1 MNEQK
6 RLGFGI
12 VGLGN
17 ISGMHAKAIMEI
29 EGCTLVGG
37 LDRRQESVDAFANT
51 YGCRGYTD
59 IDAFLADD
67 EIDIVTIATPSG
79 LHLEGALAVA
89 KAKKH
94 LIIEKPIEITKARSQ
109 QIIDACTEN
118 GVKLMGIFPSRFHD
132 APQMVKR
139 AIDEG
144 RFGRIVMADAQIK
157 WYRSQAYYDSG
168 AWRGTWELDGGG
180 AMMNQ
185 GIHAIDLMQWL
196 AGDVEEVFAFSDT
209 LTHERI
215 EVEDTAVAV
224 LRFVHGGLGVIEATT
239 SAYPGFL
246 KRVEILG
253 SKGSVV
259 IEEESIVKWEFDE
272 EREEDT
278 KIRES
283 FLNTTETG
291 GGAADPMAIGYH
303 GHKRL
308 FESFVNSLRTGSPV
322 EIDGPSSLKAVE
334 IIEAVYM
341 SAKSGKKVKLPI

>member
-79 LHLEGALAVA
+79 LHLEGALAAA

-132 APQMVKR
+132 APQMVKK

-224 LRFVHGGLGVIEATT
+224 LRFAHGGLGVIEATT

-272 EREEDT
+272 EREEDA

>member
-1 MNEQK
+1 MK
-6 RLGFGI
+6 KTLGFGVI
-12 VGLGN
+12 GLGN
-17 ISGMHAKAIMEI
+17 ISEMHAKAIMEMD
-29 EGCTLVGG
+29 GCSLVAG
-37 LDRRQESVDAFANT
+37 LDNRQESADRFART
-51 YGCRGYTD
+51 FGCRGYTD
-59 IDAFLADD
+59 IDAFLAD
-67 EIDIVTIATPSG
+67 EELDIVTIATPSG
-79 LHLEGALAVA
+79 LHLEGALAAA

-118 GVKLMGIFPSRFHD
+118 GVKLMGIFPSRFHE
-132 APQMVKR
+132 APRMVKK

-157 WYRSQAYYDSG
+157 WFRSQAYYDSG

-180 AMMNQ
+180 ALMNQ
-185 GIHAIDLMQWL
+185 GIHAIDLMQWF
-196 AGDVEEVFAFSDT
+196 AGDVEEVFGFSDT

-224 LRFVHGGLGVIEATT
+224 LRFKHGGLGVIEGTT

-259 IEEESIVKWEFDE
+259 IEEESIVKWQFED
-272 EREEDT
+272 EREEDA

-283 FLNTTETG
+283 FLGSTATG
-291 GGAADPMAIGYH
+291 GGAADPMAIGFH

-308 FESFVNSLRTGSPV
+308 FASVVNSLRTNTPV
-322 EIDGPSSLKAVE
+322 EIDGPSSTKAVE
-334 IIEAVYM
+334 IIEAIYK
-341 SAKSGKKVKLPI
+341 SAKSGKRVHLPL